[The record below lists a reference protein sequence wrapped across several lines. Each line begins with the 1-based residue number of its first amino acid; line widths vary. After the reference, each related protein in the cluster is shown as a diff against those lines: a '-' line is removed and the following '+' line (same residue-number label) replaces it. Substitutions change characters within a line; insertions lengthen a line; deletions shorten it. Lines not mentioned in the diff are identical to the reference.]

1 MHRTDLKTLF
11 YGSEVEQSIYQ
22 WGKKLSPIDN
32 VGDTKKVEDDLK
44 TIYDVQIIGMSNL
57 ERYKAYGVQSMS

>member
-1 MHRTDLKTLF
+1 MGARWNK
-11 YGSEVEQSIYQ
+11 VSING
-22 WGKKLSPIDN
+22 GKKLYPIDN